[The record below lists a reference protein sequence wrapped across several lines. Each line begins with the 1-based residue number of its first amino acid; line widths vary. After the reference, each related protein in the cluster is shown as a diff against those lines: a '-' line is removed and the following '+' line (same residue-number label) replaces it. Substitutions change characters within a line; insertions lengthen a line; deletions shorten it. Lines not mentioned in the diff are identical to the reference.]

1 MIKNTHKNIANNLL
15 AGLNIFI
22 LFLLAAESYVTIPQ
36 WLQPIGRMHALVLH
50 FPIVILILAMWMEFF
65 RFRTEFAKE
74 KFYAEFTSALLLV
87 GALLSAVTVIMGLF
101 LSHEPGYE
109 GGTLQLHKWFGV
121 SITFIS
127 SFICLFRNS
136 VRYGAKTAMAGAVA
150 VVCGLMVTGHYGA
163 VITHGENFILE
174 PVTSK
179 KAVTFDKALV
189 YRDVVQP
196 VLESKCVSCH
206 NADKVKGGLMLT
218 NEASL
223 LKGGKTGK
231 LFVPGQPQVSLLLK
245 RIHLPAEDNKHMP
258 PTGKTQLTPAEI
270 SLLRLWVKDKA
281 TFTRKVSELPEN
293 DSLKM
298 IAAGF
303 LKPAETVEEQYE
315 FAAADDKVI
324 KKLNNNYRSIYPLS
338 EGSPALAVN
347 IYNKETYAPDVLTDL
362 SPIKKQITALDL
374 HKMPV
379 KDAELKTIA
388 QFENLRTLNLNFTD
402 ITGSALKDLSP
413 LKHLRS
419 LSVAGTALNLQSLEP
434 LNTFAGLN
442 KLTIWNTNLTP
453 ADIQHLKSKYKKVQ
467 FIGGFKGEWTPAR
480 ITPPQV
486 KNPQF
491 VFTKPIPL
499 LLHHPIKGTDI
510 RYTTDGTDPDSIK
523 SAAYKPG
530 IIISEN
536 TTVKAKAFKAGWL
549 SSDIVRYAF
558 CKNTYKPDSI
568 RLLTIPHDRHQADL
582 EKTLIDGELG
592 IVIKY
597 EYAKWLG
604 YKTDLQALM
613 YFNKPVKPNT
623 LTLNCLKLTGNNV
636 FLPSEIQVWG
646 GDDDAHLKLIGTLKT
661 AEPKK
666 NDSTAIAGL
675 VCKLTPGRP
684 VSCIKLAA
692 KPAKI
697 P

>member
-50 FPIVILILAMWMEFF
+50 FPIVILILAMLMEFF

-127 SFICLFRNS
+127 SFICLFRDS
-136 VRYGAKTAMAGAVA
+136 VRYGAKTAMAGAA
-150 VVCGLMVTGHYGA
+150 AGVCGLMVTGHYGA
-163 VITHGENFILE
+163 AITHGENFILE

-179 KAVTFDKALV
+179 KAVTPDKALV

-206 NADKVKGGLMLT
+206 NAAKVKGGLMLT
-218 NEASL
+218 DEESL

-270 SLLRLWVKDKA
+270 SLLRLWVKDKEG
-281 TFTRKVSELPEN
+281 FTRKVSELPEN

-298 IAAGF
+298 IAVGF
-303 LKPAETVEEQYE
+303 LKPSETVEEQYD

-338 EGSPALAVN
+338 AGSPALAVN
-347 IYNKETYAPDVLTDL
+347 IYNKATYAPGILTDL

-402 ITGSALKDLSP
+402 ITGSALND
-413 LKHLRS
+413 
-419 LSVAGTALNLQSLEP
+419 
-434 LNTFAGLN
+434 
-442 KLTIWNTNLTP
+442 LTP
-453 ADIQHLKSKYKKVQ
+453 ADIQHLKNKHKKIQ
-467 FIGGFKGEWTPAR
+467 FIEGFKDEGELMK
-480 ITPPQV
+480 IIPPQV

-549 SSDIVRYAF
+549 SSSIAAYTF

-568 RLLTIPHDRHQADL
+568 RLLTIPHDRHQVDL
-582 EKTLIDGELG
+582 GKTLNDGEFG
-592 IVIKY
+592 KV
-597 EYAKWLG
+597 
-604 YKTDLQALM
+604 
-613 YFNKPVKPNT
+613 
-623 LTLNCLKLTGNNV
+623 LN
-636 FLPSEIQVWG
+636 
-646 GDDDAHLKLIGTLKT
+646 
-661 AEPKK
+661 
-666 NDSTAIAGL
+666 
-675 VCKLTPGRP
+675 
-684 VSCIKLAA
+684 
-692 KPAKI
+692 
-697 P
+697 